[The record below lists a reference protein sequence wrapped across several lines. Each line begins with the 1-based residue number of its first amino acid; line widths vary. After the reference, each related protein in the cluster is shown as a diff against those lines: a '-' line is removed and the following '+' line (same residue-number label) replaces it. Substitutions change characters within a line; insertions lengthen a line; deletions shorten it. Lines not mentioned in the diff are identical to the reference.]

1 MQIDRRNF
9 LGTVGGLGTVVL
21 AGCGEMEGQE
31 PEAESPAPDVEP
43 GEEPDVVTGEDGVD
57 RYDVAVRDVFLGDL
71 PGDLTFQ
78 SYATPLPEW
87 NPTLH
92 HVMIGRSYVDDAFYG
107 ELAEDWSYEEQVLT
121 VDLHDDF
128 YYWDGGAIDAEN
140 VALNW
145 ELEEAFMRAA
155 ADADAHPA
163 VDAIEIVDDYRL
175 EFHMAE
181 PYREDVAIE
190 EAVLD
195 YTLDGSTEYY
205 QPWMEDFEDA
215 DDDDARISVA
225 QSLQQ
230 ERSADPDPFYYGP
243 FRIVN
248 THDDAWDL
256 RIRDDEDPVSHYVSD
271 INYRWLQ
278 LMMALLPEGY
288 RATKEHLMDEEEL
301 PFFDATTGDPGWG
314 FETERV
320 QLAGLEGEWSIVF
333 NAREEPFADP
343 RFRRAVTYF
352 MNRELM
358 MQTDLNV
365 ENRRQ
370 TPFIGEA
377 RSASHISEDVLDA
390 FEEYG
395 WDESD
400 EDAAEA
406 EMEAGGFER
415 NADGQWTHDGD
426 PIELTILLSP
436 AQEFVRDHGDGFRR
450 DATDWGLPVFFD
462 GPTPEHTARINDS
475 YEFEAAAARWG
486 GASAVDALAGTFEPD
501 ADLRGGYPGLPDPI
515 EAPPVGTQWPD
526 ADELEDYD
534 VAANMA
540 TIRESPDDDERQT
553 AIDELC
559 WVYNQ
564 VCARV
569 GIEGPTNAYDLNVE
583 RYDIDL
589 PADSPEKWTQLPEH
603 GLIVNGAVTYQT

>member
-21 AGCGEMEGQE
+21 AGSGEMEGQE
-31 PEAESPAPDVEP
+31 PEAESPAPDLEP

-92 HVMIGRSYVDDAFYG
+92 HVMIGRSYADDAFYG

-320 QLAGLEGEWSIVF
+320 QLAGLEGEWSVVF

-564 VCARV
+564 VCARI